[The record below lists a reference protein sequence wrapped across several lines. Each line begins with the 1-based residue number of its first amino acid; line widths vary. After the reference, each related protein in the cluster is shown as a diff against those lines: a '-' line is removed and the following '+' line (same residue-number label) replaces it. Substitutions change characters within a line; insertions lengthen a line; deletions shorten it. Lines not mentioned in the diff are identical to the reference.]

1 MKINLVPTVI
11 SAALAALIS
20 YALYEISSPDENALL
35 LTFIGGFY
43 LLLTLWG
50 SMGYTIEGCS
60 RVVNMKVLSGVFFVI
75 GLVVEII
82 FAIIGFTLP
91 VFIILHGVMLLIW
104 ILITH
109 SLYKA
114 G

>member
-1 MKINLVPTVI
+1 MKINVVPTVI
-11 SAALAALIS
+11 SAALVALIG
-20 YALYEISSPDENALL
+20 YALYSISSPDENAWL
-35 LTFIGGFY
+35 LTLVGGVY
-43 LLLTLWG
+43 LFLTLWG
-50 SMGYTIEGCS
+50 SMGYSIEGCN
-60 RVVNMKVLSGVFFVI
+60 RVVNMKIVSGVFFVI
-75 GLVVEII
+75 GLIMEIT

-91 VFIILHGVMLLIW
+91 IFIILHGGLLLVC